1 MMAYLIQRMTTMTMT
16 VFPMMKT
23 VIKRILTMTALLMIW
38 TMMMIMMALPIARTL
53 MTTMMALKMTRTW
66 TMTTMVFLTLPKKA
80 TMTTLRM
87 MEFLM
92 TRIMMRITMVF
103 RILKITMMTTTVFQ
117 TTWRMICPERA
128 ESILSVSA
136 TEQPGDASS
145 FCLPQLFSSFATG
158 NPRRSST
165 RSGNWRRRRKRKLEK
180 HNFSEVDLTL
190 HFAIPTCTTPE
201 LHAHITIF

>member
-1 MMAYLIQRMTTMTMT
+1 MTTMTMMESWTLMTQTTTMMAYLIHWTTMMT
-16 VFPMMKT
+16 
-23 VIKRILTMTALLMIW
+23 
-38 TMMMIMMALPIARTL
+38 MMALPIARTL

-66 TMTTMVFLTLPKKA
+66 TMTTTATAFLTAKIMMMTTMVFLTK
-80 TMTTLRM
+80 RR
-87 MEFLM
+87 
-92 TRIMMRITMVF
+92 TRMRITTVF

-165 RSGNWRRRRKRKLEK
+165 RSGSWRRRRKRKLEK

>member
-1 MMAYLIQRMTTMTMT
+1 
-16 VFPMMKT
+16 
-23 VIKRILTMTALLMIW
+23 
-38 TMMMIMMALPIARTL
+38 

-80 TMTTLRM
+80 TMTTLTM

-92 TRIMMRITMVF
+92 TRIMMMITMVHRTMKTMTMTATAF
-103 RILKITMMTTTVFQ
+103 LTAKITMMTTTVFQ

>member
-1 MMAYLIQRMTTMTMT
+1 
-16 VFPMMKT
+16 
-23 VIKRILTMTALLMIW
+23 
-38 TMMMIMMALPIARTL
+38 
-53 MTTMMALKMTRTW
+53 MTRTW

-80 TMTTLRM
+80 TMTTLTM

-92 TRIMMRITMVF
+92 TRIMMMITMVHRTMKTMTMTATAFLTAKIMMMTTMVFLTKRITTVF

-201 LHAHITIF
+201 LHAHIT

>member
-1 MMAYLIQRMTTMTMT
+1 MT

-38 TMMMIMMALPIARTL
+38 T
-53 MTTMMALKMTRTW
+53 W

-80 TMTTLRM
+80 TMTTLTM

-92 TRIMMRITMVF
+92 TRIMMMITMVHRTMKTMTMTATAFLTAKIMMMTTMVFLTKRRTRMRITTVF

-190 HFAIPTCTTPE
+190 H
-201 LHAHITIF
+201 